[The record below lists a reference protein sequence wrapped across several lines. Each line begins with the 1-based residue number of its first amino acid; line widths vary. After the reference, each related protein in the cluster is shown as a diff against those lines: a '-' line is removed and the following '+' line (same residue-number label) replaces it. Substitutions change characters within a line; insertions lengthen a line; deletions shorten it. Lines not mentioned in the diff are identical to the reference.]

1 MNEELFSVDA
11 EALFDQH
18 LPMSEDPCPEW
29 QCPDLSSEDRR
40 EGRTCPSHPCTCSDR
55 QYGTVPA
62 ERISE
67 AEAKEL
73 MTIHAIAQATGMSVE
88 SAFDA
93 LTDIRKAARDAER
106 EMKQLGD
113 L

>member
-18 LPMSEDPCPEW
+18 LPMSDDPCPEW
-29 QCPDLSSEDRR
+29 NCPDLSSEDRR
-40 EGRTCPSHPCTCSDR
+40 DGLTCPSHPCTCSDLSH
-55 QYGTVPA
+55 GKPPA
-62 ERISE
+62 EQISD
-67 AEAKEL
+67 AEVEEL

-88 SAFDA
+88 AAFDA
-93 LTDIRKAARDAER
+93 LTAIRKAARDAER